1 MAITAFRRM
10 NAVTAE
16 AASDITVAGAASP
29 ARTEGGLRKMET
41 GSARPASPART
52 EGGLREMG
60 AGSACSPVDL
70 AEDGIDGAHDGH
82 DVGDLAAGNDVRK
95 NGEVREGRAPPLHP
109 VRFRSAVAHQVA
121 ADLAPGPLDTRV
133 GL

>member
-16 AASDITVAGAASP
+16 AASDMIIVVGA
-29 ARTEGGLRKMET
+29 
-41 GSARPASPART
+41 ASPART

-121 ADLAPGPLDTRV
+121 ADLAPGPLDARV
-133 GL
+133 GLALGDAHLAH